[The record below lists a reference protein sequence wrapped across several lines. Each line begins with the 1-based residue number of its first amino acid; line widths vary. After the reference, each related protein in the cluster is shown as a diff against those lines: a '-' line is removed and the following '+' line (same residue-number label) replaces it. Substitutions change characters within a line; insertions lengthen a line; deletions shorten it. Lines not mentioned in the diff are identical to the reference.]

1 MIGATRVAVN
11 QALSGFRQKGLLTT
25 DRSSITL
32 HQPEKLRQRVY

>member
-11 QALSGFRQKGLLTT
+11 QALSTFRQQGLLTT
-25 DRSSITL
+25 DRGGITL